1 MTTEA
6 VLMELSNALVLVIM
20 ASLTLAV
27 GLGILACL
35 VWMYLWAGRKLL
47 VLLHK
52 AYEEAVKPLS
62 EPNGKSVKA

>member
-6 VLMELSNALVLVIM
+6 VLTALSNALVLVIM
-20 ASLTLAV
+20 ATMTLAV
-27 GLGILACL
+27 GLGILAGL
-35 VWMYLWAGRKLL
+35 VWMYLWVGRKLL

-62 EPNGKSVKA
+62 EPNGKRLRG

>member
-6 VLMELSNALVLVIM
+6 VLTALSNALVLVIM
-20 ASLTLAV
+20 ATLTLAV
-27 GLGILACL
+27 GLGILAGL
-35 VWMYLWAGRKLL
+35 VWMYLWVGRKLL

-62 EPNGKSVKA
+62 EPNVW